1 METRMQAAARQG
13 ITPSAVGDGEVQA
26 VSLADEEAIQA
37 AGLDYLQGWYTV
49 DAARMERALHP
60 ELAKR
65 IFRHNADGTKT
76 LGQMS
81 AMTLVQRTRSGIG
94 KNSVQRAD
102 IKILDVFRD
111 TASVRADANGW
122 VDYLHVAKVD
132 GEWKIINVLWE
143 MREDS

>member
-1 METRMQAAARQG
+1 MKMQTDAV
-13 ITPSAVGDGEVQA
+13 TPDSD
-26 VSLADEEAIQA
+26 LEAIRA
-37 AGLDYLQGWYTV
+37 AGLDYLQGWYTA

-65 IFRHNADGTKT
+65 IFVHRADGTKT

-81 AMTLVQRTRSGIG
+81 AMTLVQRTRSGVG
-94 KNSVQRAD
+94 KNSVQRVD
-102 IKILDVFRD
+102 IKVLDVFRD
-111 TASVRADANGW
+111 TASVRADANSW

-143 MREDS
+143 MREDA